1 MAVQLIRPTRLLRVK
16 PMMRIV

>member
-16 PMMRIV
+16 SMMRIV